1 MIKRFIRTVIALV
14 VTAVVGLLLN
24 GFFRDNGFIDE
35 HPPPGKVLG
44 VPGERIHGIQVK
56 GQGERTVVF
65 LHGNPGTSLDFEK
78 VQKLLSPIAPS
89 VAFDRPGYG
98 WSERSKPDM
107 GPRAQAVAIHSAVKQ
122 LQLQRPVIAGFSY
135 GGLVALAYALEYPDE
150 TGALALIAP
159 VADPVEGHPM
169 KGAQANLV
177 LPGVGPMIA
186 YGAGPLLAP
195 DAVAQGYVDAFYPQ
209 EPDVE
214 VVQLGRLHFARA
226 SVLLASA
233 RDWNVIKT
241 ELPDLAKR
249 YEQVDVP
256 VELVWGRQDR
266 IVGESHVKYLQEH
279 VKGIKVVQVENCG
292 HQMMSTHPEDVV
304 EVVKRAL
311 ARVEK

>member
-1 MIKRFIRTVIALV
+1 MIKRFVRTVFALV
-14 VTAVVGLLLN
+14 VVAVVALLLN

-44 VPGERIHGIQVK
+44 MPGERIHGIEVK
-56 GQGERTVVF
+56 GQGDRAVVF
-65 LHGNPGTSLDFEK
+65 LHGDPGTSLDFEK
-78 VQKLLSPIAPS
+78 VQKLLSPVARS
-89 VAFDRPGYG
+89 VSFDRPGYG
-98 WSERSKPDM
+98 WSERAKAEM

-135 GGLVALAYALEYPDE
+135 GGLVAVAYALEYPDE

-159 VADPVEGHPM
+159 VADPVAGHPM
-169 KGAQANLV
+169 QGAQANLV
-177 LPGVGPMIA
+177 LPVVGPMIA
-186 YGAGPLLAP
+186 YGAGPLVAP
-195 DAVAQGYVDAFYPQ
+195 DSIAEGFVDAFYPQ
-209 EPDVE
+209 QPDPE
-214 VVQLGRLHFARA
+214 VVQLGKLHFARA

-233 RDWNVIKT
+233 RDWNAIKV
-241 ELPDLAKR
+241 ELPELAKR
-249 YEQVDVP
+249 YEQIDVP

-292 HQMMSTHPEDVV
+292 HQMMSTHPEDGV

-311 ARVEK
+311 SRVEK